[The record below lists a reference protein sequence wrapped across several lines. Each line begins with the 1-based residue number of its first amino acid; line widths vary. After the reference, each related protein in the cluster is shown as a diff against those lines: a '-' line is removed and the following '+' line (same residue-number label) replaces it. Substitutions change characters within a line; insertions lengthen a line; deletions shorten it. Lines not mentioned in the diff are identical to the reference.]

1 MPGKDQTKVRGV
13 WEKVP
18 GSGIWWIRYRVE
30 GKLKREMAGRKG
42 DAIALYQLRK
52 SDTRAGAKLPS
63 NLRNA
68 GVKFKELA
76 DAILAYSASHH
87 RDTRNIRTRLAK
99 IVSDFGERS
108 ADKIKPEEID
118 AWLTAHTSTPAT
130 SNQYRALFSL
140 VYREA
145 LRNGKVNL
153 NPARLVRQRHENNI
167 VIRWLPSSEL
177 QGSQILCMAYEDALK
192 EPQGKQTIEVRW
204 DGYVFGVGGREK
216 ADIG

>member
-1 MPGKDQTKVRGV
+1 MPVPNYLAICEMPGSSSED
-13 WEKVP
+13 
-18 GSGIWWIRYRVE
+18 
-30 GKLKREMAGRKG
+30 
-42 DAIALYQLRK
+42 
-52 SDTRAGAKLPS
+52 
-63 NLRNA
+63 
-68 GVKFKELA
+68 LA

-167 VIRWLPSSEL
+167 VIRWLPLASFK
-177 QGSQILCMAYEDALK
+177 DRKVALH
-192 EPQGKQTIEVRW
+192 G
-204 DGYVFGVGGREK
+204 
-216 ADIG
+216 